1 MTYIEIL
8 EQDMKKKRYTY
19 LRKTYRFKDSN
30 EYEYTGLY
38 NYGAK
43 GEKREQKKKA
53 TPEQIARQ
61 NQINREK
68 KMRRLL
74 KKNFKRGDWWMT
86 LKYPQGSRKELEE
99 VLNDLGKF
107 IRNVGA
113 AYKRRGYPFQVGI
126 PDRGG

>member
-1 MTYIEIL
+1 
-8 EQDMKKKRYTY
+8 MKRRYRYKRDV
-19 LRKTYRFKDSN
+19 YRFCHSN
-30 EYEYTGLY
+30 EYEYSGLY

-43 GEKREQKKKA
+43 GEKREGKRKA
-53 TPEQIARQ
+53 TPEQVEKQ

-74 KKNFKRGDWWMT
+74 KKNFGTGDLWLTLSFPRGT
-86 LKYPQGSRKELEE
+86 RKNMKDVQKE
-99 VLNDLGKF
+99 LGKF

-113 AYKRRGYPFQVGI
+113 TYKRRGYPFQMGI